1 LNTATRVLN
10 PADRM
15 KQYKVTLNFTFEPEY
30 YDLQGEDE
38 DLEEHLSNGET
49 AEEMRKAFRRTEDYY
64 EKYGG
69 VEKHVKQNDALS
81 FVETLCCDCE
91 IVSAEWDRKTFAI
104 HIVLDTDQTEE
115 ELENDFRMT
124 SLEDGEYEACG
135 DTGWIVFTR
144 GPNDEIFSGWSSKGF
159 WAYGLTD
166 YRQNPITISLLG
178 EKTEIPNEDEL
189 ISMTEKGKEVYQKMA
204 ALKKEGIRFSE
215 EDERK
220 FAVMKILMGDTR
232 HYPVGKA

>member
-1 LNTATRVLN
+1 MKVAN
-10 PADRM
+10 RM
-15 KQYKVTLNFTFEPEY
+15 KQYKVTLNFAFEPED
-30 YDLQGEDE
+30 YDLHGDDE

-49 AEEMRKAFRRTEDYY
+49 PEEMRKAFQRTADYY
-64 EKYGG
+64 EKHGG
-69 VEKHVKQNDALS
+69 VEMHVKENDALS
-81 FVETLCCDCE
+81 FVETLLCDGE

-104 HIVLDTDQTEE
+104 HMVVDTDQTEK

-144 GPNDEIFSGWSSKGF
+144 GPNDEIFDSWNSKGF
-159 WAYGLTD
+159 WVYGLTD
-166 YRQNPITISLLG
+166 YRRNPIAITLLG
-178 EKTEIPNEDEL
+178 EKAEIPAEDEL
-189 ISMTEKGKEVYQKMA
+189 ISMTEKGKEVYQRMA
-204 ALKKEGIRFSE
+204 ALKKDGIRFSD

-220 FAVMKILMGDTR
+220 FAVMKILMGDPR